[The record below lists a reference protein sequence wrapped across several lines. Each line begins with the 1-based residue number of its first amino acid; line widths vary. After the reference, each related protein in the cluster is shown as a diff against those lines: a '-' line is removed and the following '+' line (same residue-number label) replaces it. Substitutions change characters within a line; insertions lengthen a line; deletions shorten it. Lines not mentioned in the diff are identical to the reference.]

1 MATRK
6 RRGASGKGKAKSSR
20 SRSTGIPA
28 GMMEG
33 VQQIWLAGM
42 GALAR
47 AQRDGPATFNDAVT
61 EGLKL
66 LDRSRSG
73 AGRLVREA
81 IDTAQGTMQARID
94 SALSQANETW
104 DSLETMFQNRVQRA
118 LMQIGVPT
126 AEEVRKL
133 TRKVAEVN
141 ESVMALSLKRAA
153 PRRKARIKRA
163 SGTSSRRRRRA

>member
-6 RRGASGKGKAKSSR
+6 RRGASGKTKSSG

-47 AQRDGPATFNDAVT
+47 AQRDGPAAFHDAVA

-66 LDRSRSG
+66 LERSRSG
-73 AGRLVREA
+73 AEKLVREA

-94 SALSQANETW
+94 GAMNQANETW
-104 DSLETMFQNRVQRA
+104 DSLEMMFQNRVQRA

-126 AEEVRKL
+126 AEELRKL
-133 TRKVAEVN
+133 TRRVAELN
-141 ESVMALSLKRAA
+141 ESVKVLSSRRAA
-153 PRRKARIKRA
+153 PRTRRKARVKRA
-163 SGTSSRRRRRA
+163 TGSSSRRRRRA